1 MSAARIRQGITEEVI
16 FTVNDTKTRTRLY
29 LFSGSTFAIIV
40 VSVFLVILNI
50 NEPAEYTKIPLQV
63 LAILTVMACTAL
75 AVFFAKGPVFSIDGS
90 IKRANINS
98 MLVTVL
104 MIIQVSFFF
113 EILSVRNQILN
124 HQKYINIRTNIRII
138 ENTSPE
144 NMNST
149 LSGLCRDETA
159 EISIADENGVVLYSS
174 DPAKPGSKAEA
185 SQYSYPFG
193 KSSRISF
200 FIKPDYVRNIL
211 QGIVLNLLTVLV
223 TSIFFS
229 VEIVLL
235 MIRLILRKTDINESA
250 SENYVPMPAPL
261 YYIRQIAFLFYLVS
275 RLSSAFIPV
284 VTKSLHNHF
293 SWLSDTAAAGLPQ
306 SAETLLTCAAIF
318 LTTPF
323 LEKKGWRMPFI
334 VGLFMVAAGTCLS
347 AFSANLVMFVA
358 ARAVVGLGY
367 GFCWMTMRNLS
378 LLGRDNRETILGF
391 ALLNTGIYAGM
402 NCGSSLGAILADIFG
417 YKAVFVISAALT
429 VLTSV
434 FIIRMENTYLPKKK
448 PEEAQNLQN
457 AAGRQRGFLT
467 GNITAILFV
476 LLMIAPASIAASYRS
491 YYLPLY
497 FTQTGGS
504 ITDVGRAQLLYGLV
518 IVYAGPFLSGVI
530 AYFSKKALKNVN
542 LVYNF
547 MIALSLFLPGIG
559 AGLLFPFLGAALM
572 GTADSFGFGVQ
583 NKYFLDIPSVKRMGA
598 AMSLSVL
605 SFVKKMLEMIGPMV
619 FAFAVSI
626 GFQQGIRYMAVTF
639 AVMTVVFMLF
649 SSVLQNKEDDN

>member
-1 MSAARIRQGITEEVI
+1 MIE
-16 FTVNDTKTRTRLY
+16 TVNENKLRTRLY
-29 LFSGSTFAIIV
+29 LFLGSVFAIVV
-40 VSVFLVILNI
+40 VSAFLVILNI
-50 NEPAEYTKIPLQV
+50 NEPAEYTEIPLQV
-63 LAILTVMACTAL
+63 LLILTVMACIAL
-75 AVFFAKGPVFSIDGS
+75 AVFFAKGPVFSIEGT
-90 IKRANINS
+90 IKRSNINS

-124 HQKYINIRTNIRII
+124 HQKYIDIRTVIGIV
-138 ENTSPE
+138 ENTNAE
-144 NMNST
+144 NLNST
-149 LSGLCRDETA
+149 LSELCRNEIA

-174 DPAKPGSKAEA
+174 DPAKPSSKTAD
-185 SQYSYPFG
+185 SDYSYPFG
-193 KSSRISF
+193 KSSKIRF
-200 FIKPDYVRNIL
+200 FLKPNYVRNL
-211 QGIVLNLLTVLV
+211 MQGIVLNLLTVLV

-229 VEIVLL
+229 VEMVLL
-235 MIRLILRKTDINESA
+235 MIRLILRKTETADQNNE
-250 SENYVPMPAPL
+250 PMPAPL
-261 YYIRQIAFLFYLVS
+261 YYIRQIAFIFYFVS
-275 RLSSAFIPV
+275 RLSSAFIPL
-284 VTKSLHNHF
+284 VTKSLHNYF
-293 SWLSDTAAAGLPQ
+293 PWMSDTTAAGLPQ

-323 LEKKGWRMPFI
+323 LEKKGWKLPFI
-334 VGLFMVAAGTCLS
+334 AGLFMVAAGTFLS
-347 AFSANLVMFVA
+347 AFSANLVMFVLT
-358 ARAVVGLGY
+358 RAVVGLGY
-367 GFCWMTMRNLS
+367 GFCWMTLRNLS

-391 ALLNTGIYAGM
+391 ALLNTGIYAGI

-417 YKAVFVISAALT
+417 YRAVFVISAVLT
-429 VLTSV
+429 VCTSV
-434 FIIRMENTYLPKKK
+434 FIIRMENAFLPKKK
-448 PEEAQNLQN
+448 PAETPVLNG
-457 AAGRQRGFLT
+457 AAAKQRGLLT
-467 GNITAILFV
+467 GNLTAILFI

-530 AYFSKKALKNVN
+530 SFFSKKALKNVN
-542 LVYNF
+542 LIYNF

-583 NKYFLDIPSVKRMGA
+583 NKYFLDMPSVKRMGA

-619 FAFAVSI
+619 FAFAVSA
-626 GFQQGIRYMAVTF
+626 GFQQGIRYMSITF
-639 AVMTVVFMLF
+639 AVMAVLFMLF
-649 SSVLQNKEDDN
+649 SSIAQTKEEN